1 MFRSFCVGVV
11 AAVCLLSPAAYAGSS
26 VIDEVRL
33 GLYQHDTGIIG
44 NHKEEGADIALELM
58 SRPVTA
64 LWLIGSP
71 RIVFGGAYNTAGQ
84 TSQIYLG
91 IDKQLDLVHR
101 IFTNTDAFY
110 IEGTIGG
117 VWQNGKHDVV
127 GTPLESRW
135 KSHGGSFLFRPGL
148 ALGYRFNERWSLA
161 VSLNHISNAG
171 LAKRNEGMNDLGL
184 LLGMKL

>member
-1 MFRSFCVGVV
+1 MYRLSGVAAV
-11 AAVCLLSPAAYAGSS
+11 SAVCLLSSVAYARSP
-26 VIDEVRL
+26 IDEVRF

-44 NHKEEGADIALELM
+44 NHKEEGADLALEIM

-64 LWLIGSP
+64 LSLIGSP
-71 RIVFGGAYNTAGQ
+71 RFVFGGVYNTAGQ
-84 TSQIYLG
+84 TDQIYLG
-91 IDKQLDLVHR
+91 IDKQLDFAKGV
-101 IFTNTDAFY
+101 FSSKDAFFV
-110 IEGTIGG
+110 EGTIGG
-117 VWQNGKHDVV
+117 VWHNGKHDVQ

-171 LAKRNEGMNDLGL
+171 LASSNEGSNDLGL